1 MPASPEAQ
9 QGWRTALFPPTE
21 ARCGRCPAIHAPAPA
36 EDEGANPHRAPTCSS
51 HPAPTGDT
59 RLTPA
64 PCIHRTACTPTSPS
78 SRIPCGHTPGAAR
91 TGDRGVCTS
100 PVSPTFVPPHHLRDP
115 PASHCPLCPSPLQT
129 CPCPPAMPGW
139 PRVTLSLSSLHPS
152 GLCHPL
158 VPPVVPV
165 TASFT
170 PQSHAI
176 LFLQPHSRSKGTA

>member
-1 MPASPEAQ
+1 MPASPPRPSRAGGQRCSPRLRRAADAAQ
-9 QGWRTALFPPTE
+9 PYTPRHPLGMRVQTFTVHPPAAL
-21 ARCGRCPAIHAPAPA
+21 
-36 EDEGANPHRAPTCSS
+36 
-51 HPAPTGDT
+51 T

-64 PCIHRTACTPTSPS
+64 PCIHRTACIPTSPS

-91 TGDRGVCTS
+91 TGDRGVCSST
-100 PVSPTFVPPHHLRDP
+100 VSPTFVPPHHLRDP

-176 LFLQPHSRSKGTA
+176 LFLQPHSQSKGTA